1 VVKLAAVGAALALA
15 AGTAGGFALAWQLQA
30 GRQAA
35 AELKRKEVDAESQRL
50 QARASFEAGT
60 RHELARAA
68 LTRRMGAIRQETDR
82 AIAAAPDWYAGLCLD
97 DDGLRSV
104 ARALQPP
111 GADDS
116 AQPSP
121 ALPRAS
127 AAP

>member
-1 VVKLAAVGAALALA
+1 VVRLAAVGAALAVA
-15 AGTAGGFALAWQLQA
+15 AGAAGGFTLAWQLQA

-35 AELKRKEVDAESQRL
+35 AELERKEVDAEAQRL
-50 QARASFEAGT
+50 QARALFEAGT
-60 RHELARAA
+60 QHELARAA

-82 AIAAAPDWYAGLCLD
+82 AIAAAPDWYAGPCLD

-111 GADDS
+111 GGADP
-116 AQPSP
+116 AQPAP